1 MTLKISQNLQE
12 NPFDRVSFLL
22 QAACNFIKEEALA
35 QLFFVC
41 RDSGTSVFLW
51 NFATPFLKN
60 TSGWLLLKDVPIN
73 RSDRP
78 DVFCEKAFG
87 KNYAKFTGKHLYQ
100 KLFLFWE
107 FFQSTFLTEH
117 RERLFLECLK
127 SCIQGPWTPKRETRQ
142 LKCTRSATVTQ
153 ISCCGIQ
160 DSKHMK

>member
-41 RDSGTSVFLW
+41 RDSGTGVFLW

-107 FFQSTFLTEH
+107 FFQSNFLTEH

-142 LKCTRSATVTQ
+142 LKSIRSATVTQ